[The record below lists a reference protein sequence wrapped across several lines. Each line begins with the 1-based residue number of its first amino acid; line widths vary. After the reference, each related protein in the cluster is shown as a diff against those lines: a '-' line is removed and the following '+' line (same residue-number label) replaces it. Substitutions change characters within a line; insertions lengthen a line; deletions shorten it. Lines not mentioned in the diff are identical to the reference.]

1 MAKHFD
7 GQEIREL
14 FSKNLKLL
22 RHHNNLSQLALS
34 VKAGLAHNF
43 VNDIENGKK
52 WVSPNTIAK
61 LAKILDVEPGVFFQS
76 NPLDPPETRKI
87 RGFLDE
93 LNRRFSEAVGEI
105 KENYLSQD
113 EEEKSKPEKR

>member
-1 MAKHFD
+1 MARHFD

-14 FSKNLKLL
+14 FSRNLKLL

-61 LAKILDVEPGVFFQS
+61 LAEILDVEPGTFFQS

-87 RGFLDE
+87 LSYLDE
-93 LNRRFSEAVGEI
+93 INRRFTEAVGEI
-105 KENYLSQD
+105 KENYLPRGRKTED
-113 EEEKSKPEKR
+113 ESGR

>member
-1 MAKHFD
+1 MARRFE

-22 RHHNNLSQLALS
+22 RSKQRLSQLALS
-34 VKAGLAHNF
+34 ARAGLAHNF

-61 LAKILDVEPGVFFQS
+61 LADVLNVEPGAFFQS
-76 NPLDPPETRKI
+76 NPLEPPETRTI
-87 RGFLDE
+87 RSYLDRIE
-93 LNRRFSEAVGEI
+93 EEFSHTIGEI
-105 KENYLSQD
+105 KSTYLS
-113 EEEKSKPEKR
+113 EKAERKDRSSD

>member
-1 MAKHFD
+1 MAKRFS

-14 FSKNLKLL
+14 FSRNLREL

-61 LAKILDVEPGVFFQS
+61 LAEVLDVEPGIFFQS

-87 RGFLDE
+87 RGYLDD
-93 LNRRFSEAVGEI
+93 LSRRFNQAVGEI
-105 KENYLSQD
+105 KSNYLPQNED
-113 EEEKSKPEKR
+113 EEDEDM

>member
-1 MAKHFD
+1 MAKRFD

-14 FSKNLKLL
+14 FSRNLKLL

-61 LAKILDVEPGVFFQS
+61 LAAVLDVEPGVFFQS
-76 NPLDPPETRKI
+76 NPLDPPETQKI
-87 RGFLDE
+87 RGYLDE
-93 LNRRFSEAVGEI
+93 LNDRFAQAVGEI
-105 KENYLSQD
+105 KDRYL
-113 EEEKSKPEKR
+113 P

>member
-1 MAKHFD
+1 MAKRFD

-14 FSKNLKLL
+14 FSRNLKLL

-61 LAKILDVEPGVFFQS
+61 LAGVLDVEPGAFFQS
-76 NPLDPPETRKI
+76 NPLDPPETWKI
-87 RGFLDE
+87 RSYLDE
-93 LNRRFSEAVGEI
+93 LSMRFTQAVGDI
-105 KENYLSQD
+105 KENYLPYN
-113 EEEKSKPEKR
+113 EKKDNPGR

>member
-1 MAKHFD
+1 MAKCFD

-14 FSKNLKLL
+14 FSRNLKLL

-52 WVSPNTIAK
+52 WVSPNTIAR
-61 LAKILDVEPGVFFQS
+61 LAKVLDVEPGVFFQS
-76 NPLDPPETRKI
+76 NPLEAPETRKI
-87 RGFLDE
+87 RSYLDE
-93 LNRRFSEAVGEI
+93 LNQRFSQAVHEI
-105 KENYLSQD
+105 KTHYLPQDED
-113 EEEKSKPEKR
+113 EEEE

>member
-14 FSKNLKLL
+14 FSRNLKLL
-22 RHHNNLSQLALS
+22 RRHSNLSQLALS

-61 LAKILDVEPGVFFQS
+61 LAEILNVEPGIFFQS

-87 RGFLDE
+87 RGYLDE
-93 LNRRFSEAVGEI
+93 LNKRFAAAVAEI
-105 KENYLSQD
+105 KENYLPQD
-113 EEEKSKPEKR
+113 EEE